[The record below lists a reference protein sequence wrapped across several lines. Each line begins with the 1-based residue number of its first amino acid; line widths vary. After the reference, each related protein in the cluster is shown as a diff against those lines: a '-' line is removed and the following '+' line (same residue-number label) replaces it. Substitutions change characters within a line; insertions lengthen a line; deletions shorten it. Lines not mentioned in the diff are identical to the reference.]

1 MRANRAEV
9 LHWINL
15 SEGGYVNHRDD
26 PGGPT
31 DRGITQATFD
41 AWNTAHGRPLRP
53 VRGISQAE
61 ADEILG
67 APDLDSVRFDDLPSG
82 VDYAVADYAVNSG
95 PGRAAKVLQRILGVP
110 DDGVIGAVTLAALAQ
125 KDPEQI
131 VLAICSE
138 RMRFLRR
145 LPTWRT
151 FGRGWTMRVMG
162 ANDGPQLDDIGVID
176 RAVRLALGWPGIP
189 GPVAAGP
196 GRAPEPEP
204 GPRSIALDP
213 ALLAGAAPIVGGV
226 ATMSQ
231 GDGPMQWAI
240 AAVCVI
246 AALGVVAW
254 LILRAKRVER

>member
-1 MRANRAEV
+1 MRANRVQV
-9 LHWINL
+9 LDWIGL
-15 SEGGYVNHRDD
+15 SEGGYVNDPDD

-31 DRGITQATFD
+31 DRGITQRTFD
-41 AWNTAHGRPLRP
+41 AWNAAHGRPARP
-53 VRGISQAE
+53 VRGITKAE

-67 APDLDSVRFDDLPSG
+67 AQYLDSVRFDDLPSG

-125 KDPEQI
+125 RNPEDVI
-131 VLAICSE
+131 IAICQE
-138 RMRFLRR
+138 RMRFMRR
-145 LPTWRT
+145 LPTWRR

-176 RAVRLALGWPGIP
+176 RAVRLARGAEAIP
-189 GPVAAGP
+189 APVSAVT

-204 GPRSIALDP
+204 GPRSVALDP
-213 ALLAGAAPIVGGV
+213 ALIGAAAPVVGAV

-231 GDGPMQWAI
+231 GEGPIQWAI

-254 LILRAKRVER
+254 LILRAKRAER